1 MVLSEA
7 DLRSALRR
15 IGSDAPVRSDEVTG
29 STQAT
34 ALSLAEDGAPE
45 WTLVA
50 AGHQTAGR
58 GRLGRTWL
66 DEPGALLFSV
76 VLRPS
81 LEAEH
86 AGVLTLLAGLAMAET
101 LGASGVEVGCKWPN
115 DLLVRE
121 EKVGGILAEAAVG
134 EGRLEHVALGLG
146 VNLGAAPGVAGAG
159 SVAGPPPL
167 ETLGAFLETFAADYR
182 ALAAGR
188 AGPALG
194 RYRRRC
200 VTLGRRVRAIT
211 VEGEDVVGEAVDID
225 GDGGLV
231 LRTGEG
237 VRTVRSGEVEHL
249 LPPAL
254 PG

>member
-1 MVLSEA
+1 M
-7 DLRSALRR
+7 RF
-15 IGSDAPVRSDEVTG
+15 DEVTG

-34 ALSLAEDGAPE
+34 ALALAEDGAPE

-81 LEAEH
+81 LEPEH
-86 AGVLTLLAGLAMAET
+86 AGVLALLAGLAMAET
-101 LGASGVEVGCKWPN
+101 LGGSGVEAGCKWPN
-115 DLLVRE
+115 DLLVGE
-121 EKVGGILAEAAVG
+121 EKVGGILAEAKVG
-134 EGRLEHVALGLG
+134 EGGLEHVALGLG
-146 VNLGAAPGVAGAG
+146 VNLGVAPEVAGAG
-159 SVAGPPPL
+159 SVAGPPPADVL
-167 ETLGAFLETFAADYR
+167 SAFLETFAADYR
-182 ALAAGR
+182 ALASGQR
-188 AGPALG
+188 ELTLG

-200 VTLGRRVRAIT
+200 ITLGRRVRATT
-211 VEGEDVVGEAVDID
+211 VYGEEVVGEAVDVD

-231 LRTGEG
+231 LRVGEG

-249 LPPAL
+249 RPPAL